1 LNIHEFLDEATVW
14 LGALM
19 LGRRKFFHEGVKCP
33 SFAQLLGE
41 ISLEVPD
48 LAGEGHYEVPAQ
60 GPVEGLDPAFRVAR
74 WMGEDRPTLTF
85 HHGSAERPYDATFK
99 RLFPA
104 KLEAN
109 ANLICVRGPYHASL
123 ADYKFGVRHLARFA
137 SLLAT
142 SVLLVEYLVSQLQ
155 QQRVLISGISLGG
168 WVTNL
173 HKVHRDTA
181 DVYCPLLAGSR
192 CAELFFDSAYCRM
205 ASRRA
210 RQNPE
215 AVRRVLNFDRRFV
228 AADRSNVFPVLGR
241 YDRIIVCDSQG
252 QDYLQENL
260 RVLRKGHVTAALC
273 KSNLRGHLRRYLL
286 RK

>member
-1 LNIHEFLDEATVW
+1 MNFHEFLDEATVW
-14 LGALM
+14 LGSLM
-19 LGRRKFFHEGVKCP
+19 LGRRKFFYEGVECP
-33 SFAQLLGE
+33 PFAELLE
-41 ISLEVPD
+41 DISLVMPGI
-48 LAGEGHYEVPAQ
+48 AGEGSYEVPTQ

-74 WMGEDRPTLTF
+74 WVGEDRPTLIF
-85 HHGSAERPYDATFK
+85 HHGSAERPYDATFN

-104 KLEAN
+104 KLEPD

-137 SLLAT
+137 GMLAT
-142 SVLLVEYLVSQLQ
+142 SVLLVEKLISQLQ
-155 QQRVLISGISLGG
+155 GQRVLISGISLGG

-181 DVYCPLLAGSR
+181 DVYCPLLAGAR

-215 AVRRVLNFDRRFV
+215 AVRRILNFDRRFV
-228 AADRSNVFPVLGR
+228 AADLSDVFPVLGR
-241 YDRIIVCDSQG
+241 YDRIIVCDVQG

-260 RVLRKGHVTAALC
+260 RVLEKGHVTAALC
-273 KSNLRGHLRRYLL
+273 KSTLREHLL
-286 RK
+286 RHLLRE